1 MDSVDRFERLEGILA
16 AILER
21 NGLDRSDGRPLYAYR
36 VDEGELRRIAHS
48 LHVILGTRSI
58 RSLEEGA
65 AFCLYF
71 AERFRTLH
79 EGGVWKW
86 ETVLREL
93 CPGRDG
99 PEFYDAVERGLAW
112 WRRHVVVVGASR
124 RFIVTLACEGGLPLA
139 LLTREGTN
147 LRRFFRRLLAEHEA
161 YPTLDLEESASQL
174 RHLLPRTLAHED
186 LFTYAARL
194 VRSVAELREEL
205 GDVDD
210 PILEIDRRGLR
221 NKIPLRLD
229 DAVARELLDG
239 LLRAPRGEDQERAGI
254 SVQFE
259 LRMQPEPRVVRVPRF
274 PATMEPALLQ
284 RILQASELPPRLQL
298 ALRDSD
304 GHRYP
309 FARATRIH
317 EGALYQLEPIYGGR
331 QIEGATVL
339 GRFELISIAGGLE
352 CARAP
357 IAGGEEESDLPWS
370 FGDNPD
376 EDRQQL
382 VGVGSVASR
391 RESLLVA
398 VPEEASIQDYE
409 AERVA
414 GLPSVRRTLHRL
426 RGTIRVSAG
435 GEESVVRSGQE
446 RDDSRSY
453 RLTGT
458 SGVLGAG
465 GETVW
470 LGPPHVIEEVEER
483 RPRQVDS
490 ALLQWKKP
498 GEVWGPLDDS
508 VLGRGFLRL
517 LEGGETRFKAKL
529 TVVPSE
535 MACTLT
541 PGPGRGE
548 GRLVISGIPGAN
560 LAPAPAPGCSFE
572 VRETSSGV
580 ELECHLEDGADRPRH
595 LEFALVMPGGSR
607 VELATE
613 FPVQQIGF
621 VGPRGRLLAS
631 SSIVG
636 VDHLVGSRARV
647 LTSRRNDRFFLE
659 ASGHLPPER
668 LGDLHP
674 VGEGMHELGLDEV
687 LPRVQQMFASDPE
700 MDGEIRLRIVP
711 YGFET
716 PGADARLRV
725 RRFSRRLVVDD
736 IEGDSVLLGIDPPL
750 EAEDSTAVLSLRPM
764 VEPLADPYEPS
775 VRTSVGAWIVPYEGL
790 RPGPWLATVTVGDHL
805 EARPQCV
812 FVPEQM
818 DEKTDDQPRAD
829 FDDSEPRLVPAVLLP
844 PERFQEGLALV
855 VEQLGCDA
863 GHPDWDRALEFLS
876 TLAMLPSNTFELVK
890 ALAKDRDAVALAALK
905 SFRKPWFPA
914 AWGRME
920 EQPFMWCLVP
930 VSSWLRAGRLVLARL
945 ERIWVG
951 LEEGLRESFDPK
963 EQLAALIRSIRE
975 QAPRRMPSLECVAD
989 VLAFELLGSAPE
1001 GVLLGAAANPAREDE
1016 LNSAVEEHRQ
1026 EMMRRHADRERTD
1039 WPSAGLGKL
1048 LEAVSIHPQDPL
1060 IPWIKPCRDER
1071 ASHRNDV
1078 LNGPVVSAA
1087 VSVLG
1092 DREALPQEAISYFQ
1106 RLRGFDSGWFDQVHA
1121 IMSARLL
1128 SRRLADGLGD

>member
-21 NGLDRSDGRPLYAYR
+21 NGLDCPDGRPLYAYR

-58 RSLEEGA
+58 RSLKEGA

-71 AERFRTLH
+71 AESFRTLH

-86 ETVLREL
+86 ETVLRKL
-93 CPGRDG
+93 CPGREG

-124 RFIVTLACEGGLPLA
+124 RFLVTLACEGGLPLA

-147 LRRFFRRLLAEHEA
+147 LRRFFRRLLAEHET

-194 VRSVAELREEL
+194 VRSVADLREEL

-229 DAVARELLDG
+229 DAVARELLEG
-239 LLRAPRGEDQERAGI
+239 LLRAPRGADHEREGI
-254 SVQFE
+254 SLQFE
-259 LRMQPEPRVVRVPRF
+259 LRVHPEARVVRLPRF
-274 PATMEPALLQ
+274 PATMEPAALQ
-284 RILQASELPPRLQL
+284 STLQASELPPRFQL

-317 EGALYQLEPIYGGR
+317 EGALYQLEPVYGGR
-331 QIEGATVL
+331 QIEGAAVL
-339 GRFELISIAGGLE
+339 GRFELISIADGLE

-370 FGDNPD
+370 FGDNPN
-376 EDRQQL
+376 EDRQPL

-391 RESLLVA
+391 RQSLLVA
-398 VPEEASIQDYE
+398 ISEGATVQGGESELV
-409 AERVA
+409 AE
-414 GLPSVRRTLHRL
+414 LSSVRRTLHRV

-435 GEESVVRSGQE
+435 GEEAVVRSGQE
-446 RDDSRSY
+446 KDDSRSY
-453 RLTGT
+453 RLTGI
-458 SGVLGAG
+458 SGLLGAG

-470 LGPPHVIEEVEER
+470 LGAPHVIEEVEEK

-517 LEGGETRFKAKL
+517 LDGGETRFKAKL
-529 TVVPSE
+529 TVLPSE
-535 MACTLT
+535 MSCTLT

-548 GRLVISGIPGAN
+548 GRLTISGIPGAT
-560 LAPAPAPGCSFE
+560 LAPAPASGCSFQ
-572 VRETSSGV
+572 VRGTSSGV
-580 ELECHLEDGADRPRH
+580 ELVCHLEDGVERPRL
-595 LEFALVMPGGSR
+595 LEFALVMPGGRR
-607 VELATE
+607 VELSTE
-613 FPVQQIGF
+613 FPVPQIGF

-631 SSIVG
+631 RSIVG
-636 VDHLVGSRARV
+636 VDDLVGSRARV

-659 ASGHLPPER
+659 ASGHVPPER
-668 LGDLHP
+668 LGDLHQ

-700 MDGEIRLRIVP
+700 MDGEVRLRIVP

-725 RRFSRRLVVDD
+725 RRFSRRLVADD
-736 IEGDSVLLGIDPPL
+736 TEGDSVLLGLDPPL
-750 EAEDSTAVLSLRPM
+750 EAGDSTIVLSLRPM
-764 VEPLADPYEPS
+764 AEPLAAPYSTSE
-775 VRTSVGAWIVPYEGL
+775 RTSDGAWIVPYEGL
-790 RPGPWLATVTVGDHL
+790 QPGPWLATVTVGDHL

-812 FVPEQM
+812 FVPERV
-818 DEKTDDQPRAD
+818 EEETDDQGLAN
-829 FDDSEPRLVPAVLLP
+829 FDESEPRLVPAVLLP
-844 PERFQEGLALV
+844 PERFRDGLALV
-855 VEQLGCDA
+855 VEQLGRDA
-863 GHPDWDRALEFLS
+863 GHPDWDRTLEYLS
-876 TLAMLPSNTFELVK
+876 TLTKLPANTYELIK
-890 ALAKDRDAVALAALK
+890 ALTNDRDAVALAALK

-920 EQPFMWCLVP
+920 ELPFLWCLVP
-930 VSSWLRAGRLVLARL
+930 VSSWLRAGRLVLERL
-945 ERIWVG
+945 ERTWVG
-951 LEEGLRESFDPK
+951 LEEGLKDSFDPK
-963 EQLAALIRSIRE
+963 EQLGALVRSIRE
-975 QAPRRMPSLECVAD
+975 QAPRRMPSLQCIAD
-989 VLAFELLGSAPE
+989 VLAFELLGFAPE
-1001 GVLLGAAANPAREDE
+1001 GVLLSAAANPAREPE
-1016 LNSAVEEHRQ
+1016 LSRAVEEHRQ
-1026 EMMRRHADRERTD
+1026 EMMRRHADREQSD
-1039 WPSAGLGKL
+1039 WPNAGLGKL
-1048 LEAVSIHPQDPL
+1048 LEAVSVHPQDPL
-1060 IPWIKPCRDER
+1060 IPWIEPY
-1071 ASHRNDV
+1071 APHRNDV

-1092 DREALPQEAISYFQ
+1092 DRKVLSHEAISCFQ
-1106 RLRGFDSGWFDQVHA
+1106 RLRGFDSDWFDQVHA
-1121 IMSARLL
+1121 IMSARIL
-1128 SRRLADGLGD
+1128 SRRLSDGLGD